1 MESQGHSPV
10 SSAPLDIHSGKPA
23 MLEYLLNCLNFF
35 KVLGYFKG
43 RVGVGKRES
52 ENGKMDVG
60 VGKLDMLVSEN
71 EHVDVSKRACR
82 PTRASK
88 FRVLQPHGAEPLAA
102 SPLPFELGLDLRGC
116 CHLPWEWVISPW
128 YPGAFSRPN
137 GPNVIEPYPFHSFQL
152 FPEGF

>member
-1 MESQGHSPV
+1 
-10 SSAPLDIHSGKPA
+10 

-116 CHLPWEWVISPW
+116 CHHGNGSSHPGTLATSQDQMDQMLLSHTHFTHFSFSPKDFES
-128 YPGAFSRPN
+128 GC
-137 GPNVIEPYPFHSFQL
+137 GI
-152 FPEGF
+152 